1 MGKLRHGAALQWE
14 THGVTLTPPPP
25 PVPQHW
31 DQCPGHTGPQKGLC
45 CLICGRGM
53 SANKGGRS
61 SAVAVP
67 GFWGSLG
74 VGGGVHGVLSTA
86 PPLPLLAPSA
96 SCMPRLRLC
105 PAVPKPGAFLGKN
118 VKAVEFGRMWRL
130 TVTGPLRCGVGGG
143 AAGGGQRGVTG
154 GVTSEG
160 MVAPWVPLRAD
171 GPGAEPGGRDV
182 G

>member
-14 THGVTLTPPPP
+14 THGVTLMPPS
-25 PVPQHW
+25 VPQHW
-31 DQCPGHTGPQKGLC
+31 DQCRGHTGPRKGLC
-45 CLICGRGM
+45 CLICGHGM

-67 GFWGSLG
+67 GFWGLRG
-74 VGGGVHGVLSTA
+74 VGGEHMEYF
-86 PPLPLLAPSA
+86 PLPPPFPVGPICFLRAPAAALPCGAQTGGVSGEKRQSSGIWEDVA
-96 SCMPRLRLC
+96 SDSHQPAPLC
-105 PAVPKPGAFLGKN
+105 
-118 VKAVEFGRMWRL
+118 
-130 TVTGPLRCGVGGG
+130 VGGG
-143 AAGGGQRGVTG
+143 AAGGGQWDLTG

-160 MVAPWVPLRAD
+160 TVAPWVPLRGD